1 MFCRIASACISIA
14 GNASVMAE
22 RYRPNMPPRFA
33 PRDLRASDSDRERV
47 IAMLAEALADG
58 RLTHEEY
65 SERMPLA
72 LAARTLGDLAGLT
85 RDLVAPE
92 HQPVRLDGHRPGTAL
107 FAGAQRRGRW

>member
-22 RYRPNMPPRFA
+22 RYRPNMPPRPA

-47 IAMLAEALADG
+47 VAMLGEALADG
-58 RLTHEEY
+58 RLSHEEY

-72 LAARTLGDLAGLT
+72 LAARTLGDLAALT
-85 RDLVAPE
+85 TVLAAPE
-92 HQPVRLDGHRPGTAL
+92 HQPGQLDGGPPVTAL
-107 FAGAQRRGRW
+107 FIWA